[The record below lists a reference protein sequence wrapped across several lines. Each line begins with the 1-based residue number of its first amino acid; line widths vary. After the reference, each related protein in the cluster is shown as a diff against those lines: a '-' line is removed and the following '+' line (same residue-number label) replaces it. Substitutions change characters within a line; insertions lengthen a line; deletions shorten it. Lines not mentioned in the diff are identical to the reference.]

1 MEREWITIQ
10 ELAERLGTTQ
20 AVINKA
26 GKGEMVKGHVIHRQG
41 LFYAYDP
48 PELEDD
54 GPIDFEFVDLPTKKA
69 KIDGG
74 HHALGRLSID
84 QLNRIAKDLYVG
96 ISKDRFQL
104 MSRIRESGPSGECR
118 HCDAPRTHVIKDST
132 TCAFCLRDRAIDY
145 KQRYTGKLW
154 EKDGVKYPI
163 NPFDIPSSEHA
174 ALQDAGVSSTEELL
188 AFLRE
193 ENTILEALDALNAVK
208 GLGPVGARRML
219 DWAKS
224 QGWKESAFNV
234 EDVQL
239 TIGGV
244 EVNGSIDDL
253 HYVPSGHQERVAII
267 GSRSVTNYDVV
278 KGAIWSTGL
287 DRITE
292 IVSGGAK
299 GVDELAERYA
309 KEKGIPVKVFE
320 PDYETHGK
328 SAPHVRNSQIID
340 YSHAIIAIWDGE
352 SPGTKSVIEK
362 AQSRGFILN
371 ETLYIVRVAEHF
383 PEVADTGKWEDPF
396 GMNNDLPN
404 CRCVTGPIVEDGM
417 SGELGDDWSDVSGN
431 PVEKEWTKEHVEA
444 AKRLS
449 LATIQT
455 ESELIDSILEAH
467 EKATQAVEIFDGYCH
482 AVSTADKDEDGS
494 WEAARL
500 LGVGSSD
507 SPIIL
512 GASRFMTV
520 EELYNVKL
528 GHAVDDKPWL
538 DVYRHF
544 GTWFEVYVR
553 DEIRRQWYPDLVDG
567 KAIGILV
574 SDVYPWMCANI
585 DAFSPSERKLTEVKT
600 RSKTKLEHADRIQVH
615 HQMAVTGL
623 ESGEVVIVVPPM
635 DRKLLMS
642 MKEHLSCSPDELAA
656 WILAHSEIV
665 RHNVDCD
672 EELLAAVVDGSC
684 KFWDSVQAG
693 ITPEQEKCEEL
704 EAAGDLAEAFVLY
717 DLGEI
722 DREEF
727 LCQVE
732 AAILSPYIVRVRCDG
747 HLVSRTQKGSWII
760 KMKTEEVEI

>member
-1 MEREWITIQ
+1 MFPDVRGSIPRPRLSTATQEVHMEREWITIQ
-10 ELAERLGTTQ
+10 ELEKRLGTTQ
-20 AVINKA
+20 AIINKT
-26 GKGEMVKGHVIHRQG
+26 GKGGLIKGHVIHQKDG
-41 LFYAYDP
+41 LYAYDA
-48 PELEDD
+48 PELVDD
-54 GPIDFEFVDLPTKKA
+54 DPIDFEFVDLPTKKV

-74 HHALGRLSID
+74 DHALGRLSVA
-84 QLNRIAKDLYVG
+84 QLNRIAKDLFVG
-96 ISKDRFQL
+96 SSKDRFQL
-104 MSRIRESGPSGECR
+104 MSRIRECGPSGECR
-118 HCDAPRTHVIKDST
+118 HCDAPRAHVIKDST
-132 TCAFCLRDRAIDY
+132 DCAFCLRDRAIDY
-145 KQRYTGKLW
+145 KHRYTGKMW
-154 EKDGVKYPI
+154 EQEGVKYPI
-163 NPFDIPSSEHA
+163 DPFEIPSTECA
-174 ALQDAGVSSTEELL
+174 ALLDAGVSSTGELL
-188 AFLRE
+188 EFLLE
-193 ENTILEALDALNAVK
+193 ANTIIEALDALNGIK
-208 GLGPVGARRML
+208 GIGPVGARRIL

-224 QGWKESAFNV
+224 QGWKEDVKFKI
-234 EDVQL
+234 EDVQVFVA
-239 TIGGV
+239 GV
-244 EVNGSIDDL
+244 EVKGS
-253 HYVPSGHQERVAII
+253 V
-267 GSRSVTNYDVV
+267 
-278 KGAIWSTGL
+278 GL
-287 DRITE
+287 D
-292 IVSGGAK
+292 
-299 GVDELAERYA
+299 
-309 KEKGIPVKVFE
+309 
-320 PDYETHGK
+320 
-328 SAPHVRNSQIID
+328 
-340 YSHAIIAIWDGE
+340 SHAGE
-352 SPGTKSVIEK
+352 PEEPQVDLISDWNTEPGE
-362 AQSRGFILN
+362 
-371 ETLYIVRVAEHF
+371 
-383 PEVADTGKWEDPF
+383 
-396 GMNNDLPN
+396 
-404 CRCVTGPIVEDGM
+404 M

-431 PVEKEWTKEHVEA
+431 PVEKEWTKEHIET

-449 LATIQT
+449 LATFQT
-455 ESELIDSILEAH
+455 ESELIDSILETH
-467 EKATQAVEIFDGYCH
+467 ERATEAAVVFDGYCH

-528 GHAVDDKPWL
+528 GHPVDNKPWL

-585 DAFSPSERKLTEVKT
+585 DAFSPSEKKLTEVKT

-623 ESGEVVIVVPPM
+623 EKAEVVIVVPPM
-635 DRKLLMS
+635 DRKLLMG
-642 MKEHLSCSPDELAA
+642 MKEHLSCSPQELGE

-704 EAAGDLAEAFVLY
+704 EASGDLAEAFVLF

-727 LCQVE
+727 LSQVE
-732 AAILSPYIVRVRCDG
+732 AAITSPYIVRVRCDG
-747 HLVSRTQKGSWII
+747 HLVSRTQKGAWVI